1 MRHFTFALTFLFALI
16 IFCTCSQKEIK
27 YIANFDF
34 SSNIKNEDDIK
45 LMIKQRLVLK
55 DSIDYKILIDS
66 NKCTVEFYSD
76 IDTSL
81 ISRFLINQLED
92 GFYNVYKIK
101 ELYEMF
107 LEINNVLAV
116 PLKQAAINELKNK
129 EKKHETLLD
138 EITIIKDSIKL
149 AEIEERG
156 FYPLFEMLIPAVN
169 QIGELLDIKP
179 IGFIKIDDLDKLSQI
194 LSSSSFLPSNT
205 IFMVSCLDRKGDIRD
220 FYAINKSTWFP
231 PEESHRDSSGNVV
244 RVFNNKVEE
253 TSKNLRKSI
262 EGAYGSNIDLSSSK
276 EIKRYVPL
284 MCNNMYLTIRQIKI
298 TTR

>member
-1 MRHFTFALTFLFALI
+1 MRHLTFSVTIFFALI
-16 IFCTCSQKEIK
+16 IFFSCSKKEIK
-27 YIANFDF
+27 YLVSFDF
-34 SSNIKNEDDIK
+34 STNIKNEDDIK

-55 DSIDYKILIDS
+55 DSIEYRILIES

-81 ISRFLINQLED
+81 ISRLLINQLDD
-92 GFYNVYKIK
+92 GFYNLYKIK
-101 ELYEMF
+101 ELYTSF
-107 LEINNVLAV
+107 LEINKALAM
-116 PLKQAAINELKNK
+116 PLKQAAIDELKNK
-129 EKKHETLLD
+129 TNKHETLLD
-138 EITIIKDSIKL
+138 EITIIKDSVEL

-156 FYPLFEMLIPAVN
+156 FYPLFELLIPAVN
-169 QIGELLDIKP
+169 RYGELLDIKP

-231 PEESHRDSSGNVV
+231 PEESNRDSSDNVV

-253 TSKNLRKSI
+253 TSENLRKSI
-262 EGAYGSNIDLSSSK
+262 EGAYGNNIDLSSSK
-276 EIKRYVPL
+276 EINRYVPL